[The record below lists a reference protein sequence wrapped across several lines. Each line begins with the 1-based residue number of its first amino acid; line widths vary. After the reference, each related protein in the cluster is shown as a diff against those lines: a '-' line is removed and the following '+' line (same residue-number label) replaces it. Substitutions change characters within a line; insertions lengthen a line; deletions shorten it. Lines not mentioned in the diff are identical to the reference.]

1 MPAVRPIPPF
11 RIAFQPIV
19 DVETGITVAQE
30 ALVRGQGGEGAG
42 VVLGMVAPEDRYRVD
57 AAIRA
62 AAVAE
67 ALRLGLLGTT
77 AALTLNFYP
86 GAAGDGE
93 FGLDRTVTEAERMG
107 FPLDRLVFEVSE
119 TEPVADP
126 AALGATL
133 SALQRRG
140 LRIALDDVG
149 TGHARMPLLLVWRPD
164 GAKLAREVVCG
175 LDLDAARHEAV
186 RGTLAQLHAFGL
198 VPVAEGIETEGEYRA
213 LRALGVRA
221 MQGYLFA
228 RPALD
233 RLPVPQMPG
242 D

>member
-19 DVETGITVAQE
+19 DVETGITIAQE
-30 ALVRGQGGEGAG
+30 ALVRGPAGQGAG
-42 VVLGMVAPEDRYRVD
+42 SVLDAVRPEDRYEVD
-57 AAIRA
+57 AAIRRA
-62 AAVAE
+62 ALTE
-67 ALRLGLLGTT
+67 AMRLGLPRTT

-86 GAAGDGE
+86 GAAGDARY
-93 FGLDRTVTEAERMG
+93 GLDHTVSEAEGMG

-119 TEPVADP
+119 TEPVPDP
-126 AALGATL
+126 AGLATTL

-140 LRIALDDVG
+140 LRVALDDVG

-164 GAKLAREVVCG
+164 GAKLAREVICG
-175 LDLDAARHEAV
+175 LDLDPARYEAV
-186 RGTLAQLHAFGL
+186 RGTLAQLQAFGL
-198 VPVAEGIETEGEYRA
+198 LPVVEGIETIGEYRA

-228 RPALD
+228 RPELD
-233 RLPVPQMPG
+233 RLPVPVVPKG
-242 D
+242 

>member
-1 MPAVRPIPPF
+1 MPRVRPIPPF

-19 DVETGITVAQE
+19 DVETGLTLAQE
-30 ALVRGQGGEGAG
+30 ALVRGPGGQGAG
-42 VVLGMVAPEDRYRVD
+42 AVLGTVAPEDRYRVD

-62 AAVAE
+62 AAVTE
-67 ALRLGLLGTT
+67 AMRLGLPGTT
-77 AALTLNFYP
+77 ASLTLNFYP
-86 GAAGDGE
+86 GAADDAE
-93 FGLDRTVTEAERMG
+93 HGLHRTVAEAERLG
-107 FPLDRLVFEVSE
+107 FPLDRLIFEVSE

-126 AALGATL
+126 VALAATL

-164 GAKLAREVVCG
+164 GAKLAREVICG
-175 LDLDAARHEAV
+175 LDQDPARHEAV

-198 VPVAEGIETEGEYRA
+198 LPVAEGIETIGEYRA

-228 RPALD
+228 HPDLD
-233 RLPVPQMPG
+233 RLPTPVVPEG
-242 D
+242 